1 MLKIFQCIPPG
12 INLFTTGDDVYK
24 KFGVHPH
31 QIPDFLALVGDSS
44 DGIPGMN
51 GIGEKTASA
60 LLQEYE
66 NIENI
71 YQNLNIWKNN
81 IRSGE
86 RHANT
91 IFENYE
97 LLKLFKSLTTLR
109 VDVKVPKKIEK
120 YSISKLSSDELE
132 KFSAKY
138 QLNINF

>member
-1 MLKIFQCIPPG
+1 
-12 INLFTTGDDVYK
+12 
-24 KFGVHPH
+24 
-31 QIPDFLALVGDSS
+31 
-44 DGIPGMN
+44 MN
-51 GIGEKTASA
+51 GIGEKTASL

-109 VDVKVPKKIEK
+109 LDVKVPKKIEK
-120 YSISKLSSDELE
+120 YSLSQLNIDELN

-138 QLNINF
+138 QLNINL

>member
-1 MLKIFQCIPPG
+1 
-12 INLFTTGDDVYK
+12 
-24 KFGVHPH
+24 
-31 QIPDFLALVGDSS
+31 
-44 DGIPGMN
+44 MN
-51 GIGEKTASA
+51 GIGEKTASV
-60 LLQEYE
+60 LLEEYE

-81 IRSGE
+81 IRGGE

-91 IFENYE
+91 IYENYE

-109 VDVKVPKKIEK
+109 LDVKVPKKIEK
-120 YSISKLSSDELE
+120 YSLSKLSSDELK

>member
-1 MLKIFQCIPPG
+1 
-12 INLFTTGDDVYK
+12 
-24 KFGVHPH
+24 
-31 QIPDFLALVGDSS
+31 
-44 DGIPGMN
+44 MN
-51 GIGEKTASA
+51 GIGEKTASL

-71 YQNLNIWKNN
+71 YQNLNTWKNN

-109 VDVKVPKKIEK
+109 LDVKVPKTIEK
-120 YSISKLSSDELE
+120 YSLSQLSSVELK
-132 KFSAKY
+132 KFSEKY
-138 QLNINF
+138 QLNISF

>member
-1 MLKIFQCIPPG
+1 MPFKSDKQKIYLA
-12 INLFTTGDDVYK
+12 INKPDVYK

-44 DGIPGMN
+44 DGIPCMN
-51 GIGEKTASA
+51 GIGEKTASV

-71 YQNLNIWKNN
+71 YQNINIWKNN

-120 YSISKLSSDELE
+120 YSLSKLSSDELE

>member
-1 MLKIFQCIPPG
+1 
-12 INLFTTGDDVYK
+12 
-24 KFGVHPH
+24 
-31 QIPDFLALVGDSS
+31 
-44 DGIPGMN
+44 MN
-51 GIGEKTASA
+51 GLGEKTASA

-120 YSISKLSSDELE
+120 YSLSKLRSDELE
-132 KFSAKY
+132 KFSTKY

>member
-1 MLKIFQCIPPG
+1 MK
-12 INLFTTGDDVYK
+12 
-24 KFGVHPH
+24 
-31 QIPDFLALVGDSS
+31 
-44 DGIPGMN
+44 
-51 GIGEKTASA
+51 GIGEKTASL

-66 NIENI
+66 SIETI
-71 YQNLNIWKNN
+71 YQNLNVWKKN

-109 VDVKVPKKIEK
+109 LDVKVPNKIEN
-120 YSISKLSSDELE
+120 YSLSQLNTVELN
-132 KFSAKY
+132 KFSEKY